1 VVVKDFYLLLRA
13 TIMGAKS
20 VSLPKILVN
29 ELSLTII
36 MRRMQATDGKQQAI
50 DRPNCIHGMA
60 ELAFE
65 KFV

>member
-1 VVVKDFYLLLRA
+1 
-13 TIMGAKS
+13 MGAKS